1 MLQNEGVA
9 PMPTEPLYAP
19 PTVAEHLGLSV
30 QALAL
35 MRHEG
40 TGPAYVKLGRRVRY
54 RMSEVEAWLDSNTVK
69 TGDAA

>member
-1 MLQNEGVA
+1 MS
-9 PMPTEPLYAP
+9 TDPLYAP

-54 RMSEVEAWLDSNTVK
+54 RMSDVEAWLDANTVT

>member
-1 MLQNEGVA
+1 MS
-9 PMPTEPLYAP
+9 TDPLYAP
-19 PTVAEHLGLSV
+19 PAVAERCGLTV

-40 TGPAYVKLGRRVRY
+40 NGPTYIKLGRRVRY
-54 RMSEVEAWLDSNTVK
+54 RMSDVEAWLDANTVK